1 MPNTNE
7 QRIDIIMN
15 CDLLLSI
22 FEKFEQTDLTP
33 EGRLKAQLNWL
44 KERAINNDLPLPVN
58 PDYLSTLRYIYTDG
72 TLNFHASSP
81 DKASEEIEVPMER
94 IIALA
99 KNGNFLYK
107 KEYKECAIKTIEL
120 LIEVL
125 EKSPRTL
132 SSSEKSSINEIKS
145 IKSDLT
151 NDVIT
156 PPLGNCI
163 KKYPNYYKVDTYN
176 PSISDLNNGRVLIKT
191 ISNMIFNG
199 IRPDL
204 WVTPQDA
211 EIEIEKL
218 RVYDSKKL

>member
-7 QRIDIIMN
+7 QRIDIITN

-22 FEKFEQTDLTP
+22 FEKFEQTDSTP

-81 DKASEEIEVPMER
+81 DKVSDEIEVPMER

-99 KNGNFLYK
+99 KNGKLLYK
-107 KEYKECAIKTIEL
+107 KEYKQCVIKTIEL
-120 LIEVL
+120 LIEIL
-125 EKSPRTL
+125 EKSPRAL
-132 SSSEKSSINEIKS
+132 SINEKSSVKEMES

-156 PPLGNCI
+156 PPLGNCVA
-163 KKYPNYYKVDTYN
+163 KYPNYYKVDTYN
-176 PSISDLNNGRVLIKT
+176 PTISDLHNGRILIK
-191 ISNMIFNG
+191 IVSNIIFNG
-199 IRPDL
+199 VRPDL
-204 WVTPQDA
+204 WLTPQDA
-211 EIEIEKL
+211 DIEIEKL
-218 RVYDSKKL
+218 RA